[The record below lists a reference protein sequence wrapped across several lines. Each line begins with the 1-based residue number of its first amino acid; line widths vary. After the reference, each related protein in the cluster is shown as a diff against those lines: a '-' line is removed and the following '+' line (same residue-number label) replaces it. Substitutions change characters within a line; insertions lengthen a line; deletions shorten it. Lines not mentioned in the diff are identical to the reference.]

1 MQDGILTKEKYK
13 YLCKCILVRDKQ
25 MTDMCYNTYKS
36 QKKVG
41 ALDGRKNKHSQQTEI

>member
-1 MQDGILTKEKYK
+1 M
-13 YLCKCILVRDKQ
+13 LVRDKQ

-41 ALDGRKNKHSQQTEI
+41 ALDGRKNKHGQQTEI